1 MSTIKPRTETPDL
14 EFKTLDGNTWRLAD
28 QKPENFTMIVAYRG
42 LHCPICK
49 NYLRE
54 LDRLM
59 EDFDKRGVEVVVVSS
74 DEHERAE
81 QAKQDWE
88 LENLTVGYGLDL
100 DKAREWGLFV
110 STSRGKTS
118 AGIEEPPQFNEPGL
132 FLVRPDKTLYA
143 SNIVTMPF
151 TRPRFKDVLGA
162 LDTIIERDYPAR
174 GEA

>member
-1 MSTIKPRTETPDL
+1 MSTITPRTKTPEL
-14 EFKTLDGNTWRLAD
+14 EFETVGGGTWRLAD
-28 QKPENFTMIVAYRG
+28 QSPENFTMIVAYRG

-49 NYLRE
+49 NYLRD
-54 LDRLM
+54 LDRM
-59 EDFDKRGVEVVVVSS
+59 SDDFTKRGVDIVVVSS
-74 DEHERAE
+74 DDKARAE
-81 QAKQDWE
+81 EAKKSWE
-88 LENLTVGYGLDL
+88 LENLTVGYGLPI

-118 AGIEEPPQFNEPGL
+118 AGIEEPPVFNEPGL

>member
-1 MSTIKPRTETPDL
+1 MSTITPRTETPNL
-14 EFKTLDGNTWRLAD
+14 EFETVDGDTWRLAD

-49 NYLRE
+49 NYLRD
-54 LDRLM
+54 LDRM
-59 EDFDKRGVEVVVVSS
+59 TADFEKLGVESVVVST
-74 DEHERAE
+74 DDRERAE
-81 QAKQDWE
+81 ETKRDWE
-88 LENLTVGYGLDL
+88 LENLTVGYDL
-100 DKAREWGLFV
+100 GIDQARTWGLFI

-118 AGIEEPPQFNEPGL
+118 AGIEEPPLFNEPGL

-151 TRPRFKDVLGA
+151 TRPRFKDVLAA
-162 LDTIIERDYPAR
+162 LERILEMDYPAR

>member
-1 MSTIKPRTETPDL
+1 MSKVTPRKKTPDL
-14 EFKTLDGNTWRLAD
+14 EFETLDGDTWRLAD
-28 QKPENFTMIVAYRG
+28 RKPKNFTMIVAYRG

-49 NYLRE
+49 GYLRD
-54 LDRLM
+54 LDRM
-59 EDFDKRGVEVVVVSS
+59 KDDFEKLGVETVVVSS
-74 DEHERAE
+74 DDRDRAE
-81 QAKQDWE
+81 QTKREWE
-88 LENLTVGYGLDL
+88 LENLTIGYGLGI

-118 AGIEEPPQFNEPGL
+118 AGIEEPALFNEPGL
-132 FLVRPDKTLYA
+132 FLVRPDQTLYA

-162 LDTIIERDYPAR
+162 LEFITEKDYPAR

>member
-1 MSTIKPRTETPDL
+1 MSTIKPRTETPGL

-54 LDRLM
+54 LDRLK

-74 DEHERAE
+74 DEHERAA

-118 AGIEEPPQFNEPGL
+118 AGIEEPPLFNEPGL

>member
-1 MSTIKPRTETPDL
+1 MSTMKPRTKTPDL
-14 EFKTLDGNTWRLAD
+14 EFETVDGNTWRLAD

-54 LDRLM
+54 LDRIK

-74 DEHERAE
+74 DERERAVE
-81 QAKQDWE
+81 AKRDWE
-88 LENLTVGYGLDL
+88 LENLTVGYGLTL

-118 AGIEEPPQFNEPGL
+118 AGIEEPPLFSEPGL
-132 FLVRPDKTLYA
+132 FLVRPDNTLYA

-151 TRPRFKDVLGA
+151 TRPRFKEVLGA

>member
-1 MSTIKPRTETPDL
+1 MSTIKPRTETPGL

-54 LDRLM
+54 LDRLK

-74 DEHERAE
+74 DEHERAA

-118 AGIEEPPQFNEPGL
+118 AGIEEPPLFNEPGL

-162 LDTIIERDYPAR
+162 LDVIVERDYPAR